1 MPDGAR
7 GWTTNKNWVI
17 TTPMETGI
25 APQPRAI
32 RALDKIRSDDVGAY
46 GPFLSAVERRAMMTI
61 STGVQAVSEANY
73 GRIDN
78 ALWYVDRIVQTFNRR
93 TPGSISEMM
102 PDYGCFTIAWTSYG
116 IVLPLIE
123 HVFGI
128 QPDAVHKTVVFD
140 PHVPT
145 GWQDMSVE
153 NLPVGTNVI
162 SFSRSKT
169 GRGTEYR
176 VEAKDDG
183 WNLVLKGSDFPGARL
198 YLNGRP
204 VAYTSTGM
212 RLTGRKNRVLVVQ
225 PSVLPR

>member
-1 MPDGAR
+1 
-7 GWTTNKNWVI
+7 
-17 TTPMETGI
+17 
-25 APQPRAI
+25 
-32 RALDKIRSDDVGAY
+32 
-46 GPFLSAVERRAMMTI
+46 MTI

-128 QPDAVHKTVVFD
+128 QPDAVHKVVVFE

-169 GRGTEYR
+169 GRGIEYR

-183 WNLVLKGSDFPGARL
+183 WNFLLKGSEVPGATL

-204 VAYTSTGM
+204 VAYTSTGIRM
-212 RLTGRKNRVLVVQ
+212 SGRMNRVLVVR